1 LRPRFGLTFPPTAE
15 VLVASAH
22 NILMPS
28 ALIFLAALSSAFL
41 NCAGTLTDAALPL
54 FIPQFRYATL
64 GTLSDFPA
72 SKLKYASLRKQVY
85 QDYQQVVNWLGVA
98 FYLLF

>member
-1 LRPRFGLTFPPTAE
+1 
-15 VLVASAH
+15 
-22 NILMPS
+22 MPS

-41 NCAGTLTDAALPL
+41 NCAGTLPDAALPL
-54 FIPQFRYATL
+54 LIPQFRYATL
-64 GTLSDFPA
+64 GTLGDFPA
-72 SKLKYASLRKQVY
+72 SKLKYGSLRKQVY